1 MSSRS
6 NTKRRNTTTP
16 EYYASGTFHGLKFFD
31 TFEDNTDVDK
41 PLICTPDISLIENNT
56 KGIFDFSH
64 CDFSNEYDQIT
75 VIFNGLTLGD
85 GITLNNA
92 LNIDAETAEESNL
105 DGHFTVTGKYNK
117 VIIVDVDSIDN
128 PQNYDKK
135 YKKENFV
142 DEFEI
147 LTSASGIST
156 DTNNMV
162 KNFFNTLGDESF
174 LGLGVRLN
182 DKIRFNTGT
191 NAGNLYDI
199 ISILVDENDHEILG
213 LSASDGAYSIAEE
226 NRFNSETNFD
236 LFRVDSQFRVTT
248 GDIYAE
254 VYNALFAFSPI
265 LDMTLRKYKFSD
277 YYVPTLQLKT
287 NVTYIFNALGQ
298 SENFSISTTPDGTW
312 NNGTEYPGLVR
323 FKNALLIH
331 LTSPDTLYYFDKKIR
346 NAGGLIKITS
356 NTNYYTTVDTLNSQF
371 SYITSDVSSRIA
383 PIRQS
388 LEDISLITLSDI
400 NFS

>member
-105 DGHFTVTGKYNK
+105 DGHYTVTGKYNK

-174 LGLGVRLN
+174 LG
-182 DKIRFNTGT
+182 
-191 NAGNLYDI
+191 
-199 ISILVDENDHEILG
+199 
-213 LSASDGAYSIAEE
+213 
-226 NRFNSETNFD
+226 
-236 LFRVDSQFRVTT
+236 
-248 GDIYAE
+248 
-254 VYNALFAFSPI
+254 
-265 LDMTLRKYKFSD
+265 
-277 YYVPTLQLKT
+277 
-287 NVTYIFNALGQ
+287 
-298 SENFSISTTPDGTW
+298 
-312 NNGTEYPGLVR
+312 
-323 FKNALLIH
+323 
-331 LTSPDTLYYFDKKIR
+331 
-346 NAGGLIKITS
+346 
-356 NTNYYTTVDTLNSQF
+356 
-371 SYITSDVSSRIA
+371 
-383 PIRQS
+383 
-388 LEDISLITLSDI
+388 
-400 NFS
+400 